1 MPSAD
6 QVPVNNPHSI
16 MQLKRKAEVEK
27 RLSDLATRQHG
38 VVAARQLVALG
49 FSPRAVGR
57 RVENGRLARLYRG
70 VYAVGHRDLN
80 RDGRWM
86 AAVLASGP
94 GALLSHRT
102 AAHARGFTSRS
113 PATVEVVTPR
123 QVRPRRGIHA
133 RMDSGLTAADAD
145 IADGIPC
152 LSVAR
157 TLLTLAAGAAA
168 GPRRRGGTGGEAA
181 RASPRRCRG
190 ATRAGARAARER
202 ASAHCPRRPDARV
215 NMDPDRAVTAVS
227 RAMSRCRP
235 PAPSGQRLDLPAGE
249 WVRGRFLLV

>member
-1 MPSAD
+1 
-6 QVPVNNPHSI
+6 
-16 MQLKRKAEVEK
+16 
-27 RLSDLATRQHG
+27 
-38 VVAARQLVALG
+38 
-49 FSPRAVGR
+49 
-57 RVENGRLARLYRG
+57 
-70 VYAVGHRDLN
+70 
-80 RDGRWM
+80 M

-157 TLLTLAAGAAA
+157 TLLTLAAVLPQDLDGAVARAEKQRALRLDAVEELLERVPGRPGSALLRTALADLMLESTWTRTELERRFLALCRAAGLPRPRVNAWISLPGNGFEVDFSWSDHRLAVETDGHEDHAHRAAFEEDRRRDQLLAAA
-168 GPRRRGGTGGEAA
+168 GWRVVRFTWRQIVREPRVVAEILRRVLLET
-181 RASPRRCRG
+181 
-190 ATRAGARAARER
+190 
-202 ASAHCPRRPDARV
+202 H
-215 NMDPDRAVTAVS
+215 
-227 RAMSRCRP
+227 
-235 PAPSGQRLDLPAGE
+235 
-249 WVRGRFLLV
+249 VRGDVAR